1 MTEYKL
7 IVKDNPDP
15 MSRLPFLN
23 LLEGFLSG
31 LKEKGIIQ
39 GYSLQTPYGATTI
52 FKVKEEAKCLN
63 E

>member
-23 LLEGFLSG
+23 LIEGFLNELLDSG
-31 LKEKGIIQ
+31 VIQ
-39 GYSLQTPYGATTI
+39 GYSLATPYGSTTI
-52 FKVKEEAKCLN
+52 FKVEA
-63 E
+63 EG